1 MNTQIKV
8 KNGNDMTTKEKILE
22 VSLKLFAE
30 KGYSSVYVG
39 EIAQAVGIKAP
50 SLYKHYKNK
59 QEIFDSCIKVFYERM
74 QKMTGG
80 FSLLESNIT
89 EVSPNDFTVEIFL
102 EVTKSVL
109 LFHLKDEVASSLR
122 KMLTIERY
130 GDPRL
135 NNLYEELFLDEPIR
149 YETGLFSQMM
159 EIGVMKKANPKLLA
173 YKYYSPIFLL
183 LTKYDMHLCDEQE
196 ALAELELVAKDFYE
210 MYRNKNI

>member
-1 MNTQIKV
+1 
-8 KNGNDMTTKEKILE
+8 MTTKEKILQ

-59 QEIFDSCIKVFYERM
+59 QDIFDSCIKVFYERM

-89 EVSPNDFTVEIFL
+89 EVSPDDFTIELFL
-102 EVTKSVL
+102 EVTKSIL
-109 LFHLKDEVASSLR
+109 LFHLKDEVASALR

-130 GDPRL
+130 RDPHL
-135 NNLYEELFLDEPIR
+135 NKLYEELFLDEPIR
-149 YETGLFSQMM
+149 YETGLFSGMM
-159 EIGVMKKANPKLLA
+159 EIGVMKKSDPKLLA

-196 ALAELELVAKDFYE
+196 AIAELELIARDFYE
-210 MYRNKNI
+210 IYRNKKV

>member
-1 MNTQIKV
+1 
-8 KNGNDMTTKEKILE
+8 MTTKEKILE